1 MKYLIAGLVA
11 AATVAAPGILPS
23 LGIMS
28 IVSFLP
34 SAALGMSLTA
44 AAAEQTFTGMITD
57 DMCANTGHAA
67 MRMGPTDAECAAACV
82 SIHDAAYV
90 LQDGKTIY
98 KLSDQKTPAKF
109 AGRKAKVVGAL
120 DARTRTIAV
129 TSIAAAD

>member
-11 AATVAAPGILPS
+11 AVSLAAPGMLSS
-23 LGIMS
+23 LGW
-28 IVSFLP
+28 P
-34 SAALGMSLTA
+34 SSSTLVTSLA
-44 AAAEQTFTGMITD
+44 AAPATQTFVGIIID

-67 MRMGPTDAECAAACV
+67 MRMGPTDAECTAACV

-98 KLSDQKTPAKF
+98 KLSDQRTPEKF
-109 AGRKAKVVGAL
+109 AGRKAKVVGTL
-120 DARTRTIAV
+120 DAKTRTIAV

>member
-11 AATVAAPGILPS
+11 AVSLGAPGILSS
-23 LGIMS
+23 LGLS
-28 IVSFLP
+28 S
-34 SAALGMSLTA
+34 STSLTA
-44 AAAEQTFTGMITD
+44 ASATQTFTGVITD

-98 KLSDQKTPAKF
+98 KLSDQRTPGKF
-109 AGRKAKVVGAL
+109 AGRKVKVVGTL
-120 DARTRTIAV
+120 DARTATIAV

>member
-11 AATVAAPGILPS
+11 AVSLGAPGILSS
-23 LGIMS
+23 LGLS
-28 IVSFLP
+28 S
-34 SAALGMSLTA
+34 STSLTA
-44 AAAEQTFTGMITD
+44 ASATQTFTGVITD
-57 DMCANTGHAA
+57 DMCANTGHGA

-98 KLSDQKTPAKF
+98 KLSDQRTPGKF
-109 AGRKAKVVGAL
+109 AGRKVKVVGTL
-120 DARTRTIAV
+120 DARTATIAV